1 MSRYYLLSLY
11 TVSNYGMLCWTA
23 LPIKKHIQ
31 PKYRLPVLNWVA
43 MKPNQVKGTLFSEL
57 DDEKL
62 YNVSCTFCLALDDC
76 TECDYWN
83 NILMIPAGRTCKN
96 YKHWYLCHGVFSRPW
111 RNQNWHRLNY
121 INFCHNGEDD

>member
-1 MSRYYLLSLY
+1 LHE
-11 TVSNYGMLCWTA
+11 TA

-62 YNVSCTFCLALDDC
+62 YNVSLHSIVLLNDSK
-76 TECDYWN
+76 
-83 NILMIPAGRTCKN
+83 NIFKTVLG
-96 YKHWYLCHGVFSRPW
+96 
-111 RNQNWHRLNY
+111 
-121 INFCHNGEDD
+121 